1 MVAIAAVIGIASAS
15 TSLDDARSIVADRA
29 AKLTRDSAWKSA
41 GAVRLQ
47 FRTWHP
53 QGLVKIDRTLFL
65 SSVEVR
71 SSDRREGVAHLFK
84 IDMAGARVASLALG
98 EGAVYHPRGIDYDRR
113 DIWVPGG
120 EYRPDNRSIVY
131 RLHPP
136 SIEASPAFRI

>member
-15 TSLDDARSIVADRA
+15 TSLADARSIVADRA

-65 SSVEVR
+65 SSLEVR
-71 SSDRREGVAHLFK
+71 PSDKRHGVRHLFK
-84 IDMAGARVASLALG
+84 IDMAGAPPADPAPG
-98 EGAVYHPRGIDYDRR
+98 PGAPHH
-113 DIWVPGG
+113 PGG
-120 EYRPDNRSIVY
+120 LR
-131 RLHPP
+131 
-136 SIEASPAFRI
+136 